1 MFGALSRPERAFP
14 ELDRL
19 RRELDSFFPGNFFA
33 APYFAQG
40 GAAYDT
46 SVRGTYRDQGEAL
59 VFHFAVPGFTQ
70 ADVKVE
76 VTRDNLSIQGEK
88 AVETPE
94 GVKVHRRERA
104 SVKFQRSWTLPSP
117 VDPEQASAVV
127 KNGVLTV
134 TLPKVPEVRPR
145 AIPVQSVQ

>member
-1 MFGALSRPERAFP
+1 MFGAISRPERTFS
-14 ELDRL
+14 EFDRL
-19 RRELDSFFPGNFFA
+19 RRELDSFFPGNFF
-33 APYFAQG
+33 PTFAQG
-40 GAAYDT
+40 GAAFDT
-46 SVRGTYRDQGEAL
+46 SVRGTYRDQGDAL

-76 VTRDNLSIQGEK
+76 VTRDTLAISGEK

-104 SVKFQRSWTLPSP
+104 AVKFQRSWSLPSP
-117 VDPEQASAVV
+117 VDPEQAAAIV